1 LQFKTDIL
9 KSPILFI
16 IFIFLFSANALAQ
29 ENVQEDVVET
39 KKTIDSVKVPW
50 AKKYREDQ
58 FYIALSHNVFL
69 NRPTGSD
76 QNMLS
81 IGLSTGFL
89 RDIALSKNRHFALAP
104 GLGLGYLRINSFILP
119 AMNGLSNGF
128 SKTNINQF
136 LVEAPIEFRWRNST
150 LASHVFFRV
159 HVGTKLTYNF
169 FSETTL
175 TNNST
180 SADLSFNNQDNL
192 SRLTWQNY
200 LAIGYNT
207 WNVYVA
213 YTHTPFYK
221 NETLGNELLR
231 ANLLSFGFIFYIL

>member
-1 LQFKTDIL
+1 M
-9 KSPILFI
+9 
-16 IFIFLFSANALAQ
+16 FSADLLAQ
-29 ENVQEDVVET
+29 EDVQEGVVET
-39 KKTIDSVKVPW
+39 KKTTDTIKIPW
-50 AKKYREDQ
+50 DKKYREDQ
-58 FYIALSHNVFL
+58 FYIGITHNLFL
-69 NRPTGSD
+69 NRPSGTD
-76 QNMLS
+76 QNTLS

-89 RDIALSKNRHFALAP
+89 RDIPLSDSRQFAIAP
-104 GLGLGYLRINSFILP
+104 GLGLGYLRINSFIIP
-119 AMNGLSNGF
+119 DMNGALNGF

-136 LVEAPIEFRWRNST
+136 LVEAPIELRWRNST
-150 LASHVFFRV
+150 LASPVFFRI

-169 FSETTL
+169 FTETIL
-175 TNNST
+175 TNNNAL
-180 SADLSFNNQDNL
+180 ADLSFNNQDNL
-192 SRLTWQNY
+192 SKLTWQNY